1 MSQEE
6 LDRPRILLVVGELI
20 PTPMPELM
28 RVYGESQRSAL
39 ACLGKQLAHAGS
51 GQRAFALGEKDVRG
65 LARQALEFPERTN
78 LDASQRVCAGYT
90 VLDAPHMK
98 EALIEVELIPAQ
110 GDQFGDPQPMAIGQ
124 EDHRGIAVP
133 MASDAPSRLAQL
145 LDLGWGEMLTGTDLL

>member
-1 MSQEE
+1 MCLHAPHRPDGNLIPPKILKPLCRQLRVFHRMLDVAMSQEE

-78 LDASQRVCAGYT
+78 LDAGQRVCAGHT

-98 EALIEVELIPAQ
+98 EALI
-110 GDQFGDPQPMAIGQ
+110 
-124 EDHRGIAVP
+124 
-133 MASDAPSRLAQL
+133 
-145 LDLGWGEMLTGTDLL
+145 